1 MALSIDS
8 LRNFAGTGSITLD
21 QQHTGIEESSKLQRL
36 KSFFGIGDARQKNAE
51 TLTAIH
57 HAILN
62 DPQFFSKDVQ
72 QKAVDL
78 LSQVRTDRAI
88 GAAAIKSII
97 AKLDGMSSPVE
108 RRNAAANL
116 MRSAFEARPRPPF
129 LTDEG
134 VSDYLRLA
142 RYEVVPSNDPPG
154 GYGRFDYNAALD
166 RFEAKMQALFTR
178 LGDGAGDKEVL
189 NGCLMAFRTGDSKI
203 KPQDKLEAL
212 VDQLKANLDEGR
224 ALAQEFGDDQTR
236 LDVAAMVKSKGRP
249 IAATDTLPDPIRTF
263 VTAGRN
269 APKDGLLRLTPNS
282 SAAEFNATLIGF
294 GNAIT
299 NALKDSKFAEAEDAR
314 CAKTLAI
321 RSAMNTLTAPQKEA
335 LLDAL
340 ESETGKA
347 ILDFYASQGSASL
360 ATTVAGLGDT
370 MVMHLRSVL
379 GRPNAGEMIV
389 QPEQINAPK
398 LTASVL
404 SQFSIHDMATGNATD
419 YYQGLLGDVD
429 IAQAEGKGPHA
440 YLTGRMNALA
450 TAKTAVNICQ
460 QMAKSCEDVV
470 DAEGHVTGRRLNP
483 DKETAFALDLPRN
496 GVRVN
501 LPDGGKIG
509 RDTDLQTAR
518 NKIVQFITGNPNAK
532 FSEVDQPVKVK
543 AMLLMAVLNQSA
555 PATTLSAFEQGLM
568 SCQKTKKQLP
578 ILGTNMGKPREESF
592 ALSKDASGDITVKY
606 HIRRYVNGLP
616 DPTVQDLE
624 DQRLIMLDDES
635 YEEFEMEIKFP
646 AANLD
651 ALSRVDWTT
660 YDHAPVN
667 AAEGS
672 GLSTDSEG
680 ALKLVPDGFKFLGT
694 ATTATHLHLEK
705 APEPQDA

>member
-1 MALSIDS
+1 MAISLDSI
-8 LRNFAGTGSITLD
+8 RNFTGTGSITLNK
-21 QQHTGIEESSKLQRL
+21 QTTGIEESKFQRF
-36 KSFFGIGDARQKNAE
+36 KSFFNIGDARQKNAE

-57 HAILN
+57 HAIIN
-62 DPQFFSKDVQ
+62 DPKFFAKDVQ
-72 QKAVDL
+72 ARAVAL
-78 LSQVRTDRAI
+78 LSEVHTDRAI
-88 GAAAIKSII
+88 GGAQIKSIVDE
-97 AKLDGMSSPVE
+97 LDKMSSLVS
-108 RRNAAANL
+108 RRNAAADL
-116 MRSAFEARPRPPF
+116 MCGVFAARPRPSF

-142 RYEVVPSNDPPG
+142 RSEIIPSNDPPG

-166 RFEAKMQALFTR
+166 RFEAKMHALFTR
-178 LGDGAGDKEVL
+178 LGDGAGDKEIL
-189 NGCLMAFRTGDSKI
+189 NGCLMAFRAGDSTI
-203 KPQDKLEAL
+203 KPQQKLEEL

-224 ALAQEFGDDQTR
+224 ALALEFNDDQTR

-249 IAATDTLPDPIRTF
+249 IASTDTMPDPIRTF
-263 VTAGRN
+263 VNVGRN
-269 APKDGLLRLTPNS
+269 APKEGLLRLTQNS
-282 SAAEFNATLIGF
+282 SAAEFNDTLIGF
-294 GNAIT
+294 GNMLT
-299 NALKDSKFAEAEDAR
+299 DALKGCNFAEAEDAR

-321 RSAMNTLTAPQKEA
+321 RSAINTLTTPQKMA

-370 MVMHLRSVL
+370 MVMHLRTVL

-389 QPEQINAPK
+389 QPDQINAPK

-419 YYQGLLGDVD
+419 YYQHLLDDVD
-429 IAQAEGKGPHA
+429 IAKSEGKGPHA
-440 YLTGRMNALA
+440 YLTDRMNTLA

-460 QMAKSCEDVV
+460 QMAKSCEDIV

-501 LPDGGKIG
+501 LPGGGKIR

-518 NKIVQFITGNPNAK
+518 NQIVQFITGNPEAK
-532 FSEVDQPVKVK
+532 FSEADQPVKVK
-543 AMLLMAVLNQSA
+543 AMILMAVLNQSA

-568 SCQKTKKQLP
+568 SCQKTKTQLP

-592 ALSKDASGDITVKY
+592 ALSKDENGDITVKY

-616 DPTVQDLE
+616 DPKDL
-624 DQRLIMLDDES
+624 QLVMLDDES

-651 ALSRVDWTT
+651 ALSHVDWTT
-660 YDHAPVN
+660 YDHAPVHT
-667 AAEGS
+667 AEGE
-672 GLSTDSEG
+672 GVSTNSEG
-680 ALKLVPDGFKFLGT
+680 ALKLVPDEFKFLGT

-705 APEPQDA
+705 APETGIA